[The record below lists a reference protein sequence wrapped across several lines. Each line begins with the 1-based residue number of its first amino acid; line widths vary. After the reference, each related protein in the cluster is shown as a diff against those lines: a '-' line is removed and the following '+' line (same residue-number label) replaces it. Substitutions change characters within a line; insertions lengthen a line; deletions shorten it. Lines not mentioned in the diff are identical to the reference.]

1 MGIDI
6 DPLYIF
12 YGCAA
17 LAAIL
22 AAEALYLLFAGKKD
36 YRSGVN
42 RRLRIA
48 GSEANR
54 ERVLVQLRRERGLS
68 ADGDTLLPTAWFN
81 RLVVQS
87 GVKVDAWR
95 VAIAV
100 LSAGLVTFVGVLT
113 WRQSLVTAAAAAVP
127 AMALLPLLVLK
138 TLRKRRQ
145 AAFGERFPDA
155 IDIIVR
161 SLRAGHPVPVAI
173 SMVGRELPDPVG
185 TEFGMVADELAYGA
199 DIETALRNMMQRVGQ
214 EDLPLFVTSVSIQAT
229 TGGNLSE
236 ILENLS
242 NVIRERFKMRR
253 KIRGLSAEGRASAMI
268 LNLTPFAVFMLVN
281 FVSPDFY
288 GSVWDR
294 PSVPYVF
301 GGALFWMAVGNAI
314 MRRMVNFK
322 I

>member
-1 MGIDI
+1 MSVEL

-12 YGCAA
+12 YACAA

-22 AAEALYLLFAGKKD
+22 AAEALYLLFANKKD

-42 RRLRIA
+42 RRLQIA

-68 ADGDTLLPTAWFN
+68 TDGDTLLPTAWFN
-81 RLVVQS
+81 RLVIQS
-87 GVKVDAWR
+87 GVKVGAWR
-95 VAIAV
+95 AAFAIAGTGIV
-100 LSAGLVTFVGVLT
+100 AFVGVLV
-113 WRQSLVTAAAAAVP
+113 WRHSLALAAAAALP
-127 AMALLPLLVLK
+127 AMVLVPLFGL
-138 TLRKRRQ
+138 TTMRKRRQ
-145 AAFGERFPDA
+145 AAFGARFPDA

-185 TEFGMVADELAYGA
+185 TEFGMVADEVAYGA
-199 DIETALRNMMQRVGQ
+199 DIETALRNMMMRVGQ

-229 TGGNLSE
+229 TGGNLSQ
-236 ILENLS
+236 ILDNLS
-242 NVIRERFKMRR
+242 KVIRERFKMRR

-281 FVSPDFY
+281 FVSPEFY
-288 GSVWDR
+288 GSIWDR
-294 PSVPYVF
+294 PSAPYVF
-301 GGALFWMAVGNAI
+301 GGALFWMAVGNVI

-322 I
+322 F